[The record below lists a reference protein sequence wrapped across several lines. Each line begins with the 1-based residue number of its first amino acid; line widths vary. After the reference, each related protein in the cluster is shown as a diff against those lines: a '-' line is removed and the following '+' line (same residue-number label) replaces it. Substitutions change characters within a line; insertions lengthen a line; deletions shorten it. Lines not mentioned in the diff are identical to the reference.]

1 MASVSGNNSA
11 KPFLSIAVLC
21 YNLENFIG
29 ECLQSVM
36 SQDLE
41 VPFEVIVGDDGS
53 KDKSVEVI
61 ESFRAR
67 YPDIIKLI
75 RHEQNV
81 GYSRNFS
88 DVIEATSGEY
98 IACIDG
104 DDLMLPGKLKRQLE
118 FLETQRE
125 FGMVVHKMRPIN
137 ALTGET
143 VDFPLPRDKPS
154 VFDAQYLI
162 ERGPFFFT
170 SSAMFRG
177 ALRRRYPVD
186 LDLKVVADVANL
198 MQSFYGT
205 QARYLDEEMGL
216 YRVNPKGFTSTV
228 IKNPARHETSISD
241 MMRTCMMA
249 ETLGMDKAV
258 VDRGR
263 ARLFLTSAILYLET
277 GHYAEFERCIASS
290 MGFARIGTK
299 QAGLH
304 ALRRWPHALHTL
316 YTLAKQMAGRQPVR
330 A

>member
-1 MASVSGNNSA
+1 MTLVSAHTSG
-11 KPFLSIAVLC
+11 KPFLSVVILC

-29 ECLQSVM
+29 DCLESVL
-36 SQDLE
+36 SQDLD

-53 KDKSVEVI
+53 RDGSVAII
-61 ESFRAR
+61 EKFCAR
-67 YPDIIKLI
+67 YPGVVKLI
-75 RHEQNV
+75 SHAQNV
-81 GYSRNFS
+81 GYSRNLS
-88 DVIEATSGEY
+88 DVIAATLGEY
-98 IACIDG
+98 IATIDG
-104 DDLMLPGKLKRQLE
+104 DDVMLPGKLKRQLE

-125 FGMVVHKMRPIN
+125 FGMVVHKMRPVN
-137 ALTGET
+137 AVTGET
-143 VDFPLPRDKPS
+143 VDFPLPREKPA

-162 ERGPFFFT
+162 EQGPFFFN

-186 LDLKVVADVANL
+186 LELKVVADVANL

-216 YRVNPKGFTSTV
+216 YRVNPKGFTSSI
-228 IKNPARHETSISD
+228 IKNPARHETNISD

-263 ARLFLTSAILYLET
+263 ARLFLTSAIMYLET
-277 GHYAEFERCIASS
+277 GHYDDFERCIASS
-290 MGFARIGTK
+290 MRFAKLGTK

-304 ALRRWPHALHTL
+304 ALRRWPRALHPL